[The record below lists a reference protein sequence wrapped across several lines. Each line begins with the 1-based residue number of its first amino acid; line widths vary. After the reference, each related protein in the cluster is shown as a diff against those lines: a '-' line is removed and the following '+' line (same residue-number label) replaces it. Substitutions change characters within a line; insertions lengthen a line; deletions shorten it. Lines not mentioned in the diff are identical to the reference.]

1 MMDLDINTKWPEKP
15 KRTISLEA
23 YIKMQCDV
31 ACMLRANGQSFNQ
44 SGAKEMVDMI
54 LEHNNVEVEK

>member
-1 MMDLDINTKWPEKP
+1 MSEEK

-23 YIKMQCDV
+23 YLKMQCDV
-31 ACMLRANGQSFNQ
+31 ACMLRSIGESFNQ

-54 LEHNNVEVEK
+54 LKHNDVIVQEE